1 MIIGGDKVVV
11 IFIYSVSFLK
21 FVLRKLL
28 NGVLQAGI
36 LESVAMIMF
45 FAVKDEKFYIVS
57 KNKPGSDCGSD
68 PELLIEKF
76 RLKSMKVGKTLR
88 PFRYDLNQIP
98 YDYIVEVT
106 DGFKG
111 LHLVDRMPE
120 ELWME
125 VHNIVQ
131 ETEPNPREKK
141 KTQRNARRHCGC
153 LGRLY
158 KLLRKEEK

>member
-1 MIIGGDKVVV
+1 MIIGGDEVVV

-76 RLKSMKVGKTLR
+76 RLKSKKVGKTTR
-88 PFRYDLNQIP
+88 PFKYDLNKIP
-98 YDYIVEVT
+98 YDYTVQMINR
-106 DGFKG
+106 FKG
-111 LHLVDRMPE
+111 LYLINRMPE
-120 ELWME
+120 ELWMV
-125 VHNIVQ
+125 VHNILQKAVTKIIPKAKEMQ
-131 ETEPNPREKK
+131 ESKMVV
-141 KTQRNARRHCGC
+141 
-153 LGRLY
+153 
-158 KLLRKEEK
+158 